1 MPRLLVKKVNRSPL
15 RTPANLTAPI
25 SGGSRADGVVP
36 FRMECVALD
45 VEGLHLGIA
54 DFDAFFVGR
63 GVERALDVQAGFGR
77 RRSNQLDCRH
87 AIDEWPP
94 APGLRDVAEQAML

>member
-54 DFDAFFVGR
+54 DFDAFFIGR
-63 GVERALDVQAGFGR
+63 GIEGALDFQAGFGG
-77 RRSNQLDCRH
+77 RRSNQLDH
-87 AIDEWPP
+87 GQAIDEWSS
-94 APGLRDVAEQAML
+94 APGLRDVAEQAV